1 MNFTANERKKLFGP
15 KLNKYNTVK
24 DGKYVARIK
33 INKRVNDK
41 CQYKTGKKFD
51 TIEECNAAQLK
62 MLNDKLGH

>member
-15 KLNKYNTVK
+15 KLNKNNTVK
-24 DGKYVARIK
+24 DNRYIARIK
-33 INKRVNDK
+33 ISQSGAPSR
-41 CQYKTGKKFD
+41 YKTGGGYD